1 MKTLLLDR
9 TAWDLVLDTDGNI
22 AVASDPYS
30 IAQDIC
36 SYVRTFLGEVWYD
49 TTKGVPYFSEV
60 LGRPLDVNFI
70 ESLIANAAAEVP
82 QVLTAQCTITS
93 FEGRALSGQVQ
104 FTYQALAPGESV
116 STAAI
121 NSGIV
126 TFIGDNAGIVTFLGG
141 NGFTITINGS

>member
-9 TAWDLVLDTDGNI
+9 TEWDLVLDTDGNI

-30 IAQDIC
+30 VAQDIC

-49 TTKGVPYFSEV
+49 KAKGIPYFTEI
-60 LGRPLDVNFI
+60 LGRPPDVEFI
-70 ESLIANAAAEVP
+70 QATISAAALEVP
-82 QVLTAQCTITS
+82 QVLTAECIITA
-93 FEGRALSGQVQ
+93 FEGRALSGEVR
-104 FTYQALAPGESV
+104 FTYRILAAGESV

-141 NGFTITINGS
+141 NSAPLTFYGS